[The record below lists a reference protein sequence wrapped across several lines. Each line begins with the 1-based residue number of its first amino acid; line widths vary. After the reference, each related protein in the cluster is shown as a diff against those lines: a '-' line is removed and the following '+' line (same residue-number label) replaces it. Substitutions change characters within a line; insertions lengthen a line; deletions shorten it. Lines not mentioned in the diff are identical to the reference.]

1 TDTCWFVVTD
11 DGAYGYATSFFEG
24 GRISLYRVGANG
36 ALALA
41 DATADRGAAG
51 TGASDMALSLASD
64 YLYQLNSFEG
74 TINAYRVGPSGAL
87 TLVQTVHAHAPSKL
101 AAPMGLAAR

>member
-1 TDTCWFVVTD
+1 
-11 DGAYGYATSFFEG
+11 
-24 GRISLYRVGANG
+24 VGANG
-36 ALALA
+36 SLALL
-41 DATADRGAAG
+41 DGTADRGAAG

-74 TINAYRVGPSGAL
+74 TINQYRVGAGGGL
-87 TLVQTVHAHAPSKL
+87 TLTQTVHAHAPSKT